1 MSCWIKS
8 EVKKKIKI
16 IVVHITN
23 LKNGKENYIFIQG
36 SE

>member
-1 MSCWIKS
+1 MNYWIKS

-23 LKNGKENYIFIQG
+23 KEVKLRMRL
-36 SE
+36 S